1 MRFCSSIADSC
12 YLVDM
17 DVYRSHL
24 QIRLTERK
32 FEVGSIIIPANLFD
46 AKAAE
51 SEMIYLA
58 LENIRSIVTDHNG
71 FYIVLNKSHSAF
83 YFVVFDYGLKSKI
96 ITKIA
101 ENALKFLSHKI
112 DIENHQ
118 KKYMLNTEFHERM
131 AEEAVKIF
139 PVLKVTP
146 FGDYLPMRLGV
157 DDNNVFEIVDGMI
170 CNKIEIGKLIRIG
183 IHRVKARKVEIYF
196 ANGDVIK
203 YAMRSEDESSFLSQ
217 ICGIVNQQFSN
228 PDVRLYGSSLIF
240 LGHLELNK
248 TIIWGLEEVP
258 EFRQKFE
265 REKFETFI
273 KEQKDENFLNYHF
286 TGSFDNFTIRTFI
299 SRFEKLIGKTAK
311 LLPAFK
317 VRTNFEDC
325 LVQLL
330 LSFQNTV
337 QTPPAPAQPV
347 ATTQGSLSIKEI
359 SSGDKIEDL
368 FCRLLTID
376 RKNIDFFRKSLQ
388 QVKKIYDDKLKEVL
402 TEDCFGEKLE
412 LELIIDRM
420 WSFLSNMIQNGE
432 IVKEIS
438 VALNSS
444 VKNDAEIYLKLF
456 ALAVEGFLQSEIIRR
471 ITHRQLQYRQV
482 PGPVHRLSQPGQK
495 P

>member
-1 MRFCSSIADSC
+1 MRFCSAIADSY
-12 YLVDM
+12 YLVEM

-24 QIRLTERK
+24 QIRLAERK
-32 FEVGSIIIPANLFD
+32 FETGSIVIPANLLDF
-46 AKAAE
+46 KAADNE
-51 SEMIYLA
+51 SIHLA
-58 LENIRSIVTDHNG
+58 LENIRTIVTDHNG

-83 YFVVFDYGLKSKI
+83 YFVVYDYGLKSKM

-101 ENALKFLSHKI
+101 ENAIKFLSHKI
-112 DIENHQ
+112 DIESHQ
-118 KKYMLNTEFHERM
+118 KKHVLNTEFDEKTSL
-131 AEEAVKIF
+131 EAVKIF
-139 PVLKVTP
+139 PAMKVTP

-157 DDNNVFEIVDGMI
+157 DDNNVFEIVDGLV
-170 CNKIEIGKLIRIG
+170 CNKIEIGKMIRIG
-183 IHRVKARKVEIYF
+183 IHRVKTRKIEIYF
-196 ANGDVIK
+196 ANGDVVK
-203 YAMRSEDESSFLSQ
+203 YIMRSEHESSFLSQ

-228 PDVRLYGSSLIF
+228 PDVRLYGNSLIF

-265 REKFETFI
+265 REKFEAFI

-286 TGSFDNFTIRTFI
+286 TGSFDNFTIKTFI
-299 SRFEKLIGKTAK
+299 SRFEKLIGKTIK

-317 VRTNFEDC
+317 LRTNYEDC
-325 LVQLL
+325 LIQLL
-330 LSFQNTV
+330 LSLQNNPQAVST
-337 QTPPAPAQPV
+337 PAQPV
-347 ATTQGSLSIKEI
+347 LTSQSSLTLKDMTA
-359 SSGDKIEDL
+359 GDKIEDL
-368 FCRLLTID
+368 FQRISTID
-376 RKNIDFFRKSLQ
+376 RKNFEFFRKNLH

-444 VKNDAEIYLKLF
+444 VKTDSEVYLKLF
-456 ALAVEGFLQSEIIRR
+456 ALAVEGFLQSDFIRR
-471 ITHRQLQYRQV
+471 VSHRELQHRPV
-482 PGPVHRLSQPGQK
+482 PQSVH
-495 P
+495 